1 MRAHN
6 RNHDKP
12 VLSIPWPRPPRPE
25 TEMRR
30 EAEQAMRAFA
40 ERQPP
45 QDQAPPPTSEEPP
58 PWE

>member
-1 MRAHN
+1 
-6 RNHDKP
+6 
-12 VLSIPWPRPPRPE
+12 
-25 TEMRR
+25 MRR